1 MLVDGGETLPARNSR
16 RMWSQEDKYRIVAET
31 LVPGTSVAEVARRYN
46 MNANMLFNWRREARE
61 GRLPAVAPQPKE
73 ADRSAAMEFIPI
85 GIIGRDDDTGETALR
100 VPLADP
106 REKSTVESRQERPLG
121 PKLEERA
128 GVIEIDLP
136 NGVRVRSD
144 AFVNER
150 ALRRVLMA
158 LKSVS

>member
-1 MLVDGGETLPARNSR
+1 MLVDGETARR
-16 RMWSQEDKYRIVAET
+16 RTWSQEDKSRIVAET
-31 LVPGTSVAEVARRYN
+31 LVPGTSVAEVARLHN

-61 GRLPAVAPQPKE
+61 SRLPAFPPQSKAAE
-73 ADRSAAMEFIPI
+73 ESATLEFIPI
-85 GIIGRDDDTGETALR
+85 GVVGRDEDTGETALR
-100 VPLADP
+100 VPVAEP
-106 REKSTVESRQERPLG
+106 PERSAPESRQERPLG

-136 NGVRVRSD
+136 NGTRVRTD

-150 ALRRVLMA
+150 ALRRVLMV